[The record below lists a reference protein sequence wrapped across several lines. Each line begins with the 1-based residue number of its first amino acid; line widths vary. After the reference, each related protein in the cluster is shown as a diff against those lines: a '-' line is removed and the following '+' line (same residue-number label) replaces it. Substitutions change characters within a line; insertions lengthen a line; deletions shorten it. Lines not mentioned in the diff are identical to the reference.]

1 MMMACLVQADK
12 KDEPMPD
19 ATASQ
24 EGAPAENGA
33 ADGAAAEHSAAP
45 AAESA
50 DAATP
55 METETKGGAEVV
67 KKKRTRKHAVP
78 YKAQGVAGL
87 SDKTVQVS
95 SELAHAW
102 GLSCLRIAVQSQSER
117 ATHDTSHTCGFFSY
131 RLIAILLI

>member
-1 MMMACLVQADK
+1 
-12 KDEPMPD
+12 MPD

-24 EGAPAENGA
+24 EGAPAENGT

-78 YKAQGVAGL
+78 YRAQGVAGL
-87 SDKTVQVS
+87 SDKSVQVS
-95 SELAHAW
+95 LKLAHVRVTTSLSAGP
-102 GLSCLRIAVQSQSER
+102 GLCMVGQMHNRHPHAAGLGPLVVHVMMMIQKGHCA
-117 ATHDTSHTCGFFSY
+117 A
-131 RLIAILLI
+131 AA